1 MLLTEAVH
9 SMGIFSKSL
18 NESCEVTASHFSPS
32 TALVFEVF
40 MRLDKK
46 FAEIL
51 KIRYTEIMNTIT
63 IKQRG
68 VVTLPKKLRD
78 SLGLAEGT
86 ILRVTTDKGN
96 IVLEPDKKMTALDIE
111 LASAIKQSKEDLKH
125 GRYIQFATIQEFHE
139 KLAKYKN

>member
-1 MLLTEAVH
+1 
-9 SMGIFSKSL
+9 
-18 NESCEVTASHFSPS
+18 
-32 TALVFEVF
+32 
-40 MRLDKK
+40 
-46 FAEIL
+46 
-51 KIRYTEIMNTIT
+51 MNTIT

-68 VVTLPKKLRD
+68 IVTLPKKLRD

-125 GRYIQFATIQEFHE
+125 GRYIQFSTIKEFHE

>member
-1 MLLTEAVH
+1 
-9 SMGIFSKSL
+9 
-18 NESCEVTASHFSPS
+18 
-32 TALVFEVF
+32 
-40 MRLDKK
+40 
-46 FAEIL
+46 
-51 KIRYTEIMNTIT
+51 MNTIT

-68 VVTLPKKLRD
+68 LVTLPKKLRD
-78 SLGLAEGT
+78 SLGLVEGT

-125 GRYIQFATIQEFHE
+125 GRYIQFSTIKEFHE

>member
-1 MLLTEAVH
+1 
-9 SMGIFSKSL
+9 
-18 NESCEVTASHFSPS
+18 
-32 TALVFEVF
+32 
-40 MRLDKK
+40 
-46 FAEIL
+46 
-51 KIRYTEIMNTIT
+51 MNTIT

-68 VVTLPKKLRD
+68 LVTLPKKLRD

-125 GRYIQFATIQEFHE
+125 GRYIQFATIKEFHE